1 MHANLLR
8 KTTLS
13 FLAFIFAPLSL
24 VADIFTDEEIA
35 MSVSIK
41 ELDAPL
47 KPVKQVQ
54 PEISSDL
61 VGLQASIQIG
71 FIIDE
76 KGKVMNTRIVRSSND
91 ALNQVAMDCV
101 AQWQFEAG
109 KKGGSPVAVR
119 VVVPMRF
126 K

>member
-1 MHANLLR
+1 MSTALRRIIPLLFI
-8 KTTLS
+8 LLPL
-13 FLAFIFAPLSL
+13 LAHG
-24 VADIFTDEEIA
+24 DIFTDEEIA

-41 ELDAPL
+41 ELDAPP

-54 PEISSDL
+54 PAVPADL
-61 VGLQASIQIG
+61 VGVQASIQVG
-71 FIIDE
+71 FLIDE
-76 KGKVMNTRIVRSSND
+76 NGKVINTRIVKSTNN
-91 ALNQVAMDCV
+91 ALDQVAMDCV

-109 KKGGSPVAVR
+109 KKNGNPVAVR